1 MTAETTTET
10 PASTG
15 ADTGTHTDAAAL
27 RRQAVDAALAVVHQL
42 LQAGAP
48 DRSTSAIT
56 SRLEQ
61 LAEHKA
67 LFSRADFPP
76 PAQTEGVGASTR
88 YRLNPAD
95 GDAGLALYL
104 NSINPGKTTAPHN
117 HTTWAVIVAVEGQEL
132 NRLYERTDDR
142 SDPARA
148 SIHLA
153 REFTVQPGASI
164 AFLPDD
170 IHSIAV
176 VGEQPTLHF
185 HLYGQPLE
193 TLSGRVAIDP
203 DTGEVKNYNAAYFR
217 PSEAVA

>member
-1 MTAETTTET
+1 MTTTSLSEQRRT
-10 PASTG
+10 AVAATL
-15 ADTGTHTDAAAL
+15 ADV
-27 RRQAVDAALAVVHQL
+27 RQLVAE
-42 LQAGAP
+42 GAP
-48 DRSTSAIT
+48 DRAALAAIT
-56 SRLEQ
+56 ARLEA
-61 LAEHKA
+61 LAAQRE
-67 LFSRADFPP
+67 LFTRADFPP
-76 PAQTEGVGASTR
+76 PDSGQGVGASTR
-88 YRLNPAD
+88 YRLNAED
-95 GDAGLALYL
+95 GDEGLALYL
-104 NSINPGKTTAPHN
+104 NSILPGKTTQPHN

>member
-1 MTAETTTET
+1 MTDTTPTLL
-10 PASTG
+10 
-15 ADTGTHTDAAAL
+15 AAQ
-27 RRQAVDAALAVVHQL
+27 RRAAVDAALADVRRL
-42 LQAGAP
+42 IAAGAP
-48 DRSTSAIT
+48 DRATLGAVT
-56 SRLEQ
+56 TRLEQ
-61 LAEHKA
+61 LAAHQA

-76 PAQTEGVGASTR
+76 PAATEGVSASTR

-95 GDAGLALYL
+95 GDHGLALYL

-117 HTTWAVIVAVEGQEL
+117 HTTWAVIVAVEGQEV

-148 SIHLA
+148 QIHLA
-153 REFTVQPGASI
+153 REFTVQPGAPI

-170 IHSIAV
+170 IHAIAV
-176 VGEQPTLHF
+176 VGTEPTLHF

-193 TLSGRVAIDP
+193 TLTGRVAIDP
-203 DTGEVKNYNAAYFR
+203 DTGEVKNYNAAFFR

>member
-1 MTAETTTET
+1 MTT
-10 PASTG
+10 PISPTAVE
-15 ADTGTHTDAAAL
+15 
-27 RRQAVDAALAVVHQL
+27 RRQAVDAALADVRRL
-42 LQAGAP
+42 TAQAAP
-48 DRSTSAIT
+48 DRAALAAIT
-56 SRLEQ
+56 ARLEQ
-61 LAEHKA
+61 LASHKA

-76 PAQTEGVGASTR
+76 PEETAGVGASTR
-88 YRLNPAD
+88 YRLNPDD

-117 HTTWAVIVAVEGQEL
+117 HTTWAVIVAVEGQEV
-132 NRLYERTDDR
+132 NRIYERTDDR
-142 SDPARA
+142 SNPARA
-148 SIHLA
+148 QIHLA
-153 REFTVQPGASI
+153 SEFTVQPGASI

-176 VGEQPTLHF
+176 VGTEPTLHF

-203 DTGEVKNYNAAYFR
+203 ETGEVKNYNAAYFR